1 MFSLADNFA
10 ILVISL
16 IGLVIVIWG
25 YTRAKPYGEIG
36 ILAWLQSIALMAPWL
51 IFFFLLSFGVYLNL
65 IAVIFLL
72 VLSAAF
78 YIYLG
83 NRIRNKAKETIKSG
97 LRINPQP
104 PEKTGENKEKN
115 EIAGESNLQLEK
127 GNETTSATSQLETQ
141 PPPIPEEELKEIKG
155 IFSVDTFF
163 ATETIPYQDGVI
175 FKGNLRGDAE
185 FSYRTLSQK
194 LEEKLGDKYRLFLV
208 ETPEE
213 KPVVIILP
221 TTNEPKPL
229 SLAQK
234 NLAFALFLVTIFTTM
249 ESVAFLL
256 GFDLVGNWQRYTEV
270 LPLTLGLWVIL
281 LAHEIAHHV
290 VGRSRGVKVS
300 LPFFLPS
307 LQIGSFG
314 AITRFE
320 SVIPN
325 RSVLFD
331 TAFAGPAA
339 GFLVSLIILVVGLSL
354 STGNEGLEVPT
365 FFFRGSIL
373 VGSIA
378 KFFFQS
384 GLEADSIRVH
394 PFAILGWLGLVINAI
409 NVLPAGQLDGGRMV
423 QAIYGRKTCRRTTV
437 GTLIVL
443 GIISLFNPINS
454 LPFYWAIIILF
465 LQRDLERP
473 CLNELSEPDD
483 TRAAWGLFMIFLS
496 LATLI
501 PISPSLATR
510 LGIGIL

>member
-194 LEEKLGDKYRLFLV
+194 LEEKLGV
-208 ETPEE
+208 
-213 KPVVIILP
+213 
-221 TTNEPKPL
+221 N
-229 SLAQK
+229 
-234 NLAFALFLVTIFTTM
+234 
-249 ESVAFLL
+249 
-256 GFDLVGNWQRYTEV
+256 
-270 LPLTLGLWVIL
+270 
-281 LAHEIAHHV
+281 
-290 VGRSRGVKVS
+290 
-300 LPFFLPS
+300 
-307 LQIGSFG
+307 
-314 AITRFE
+314 
-320 SVIPN
+320 
-325 RSVLFD
+325 
-331 TAFAGPAA
+331 
-339 GFLVSLIILVVGLSL
+339 
-354 STGNEGLEVPT
+354 
-365 FFFRGSIL
+365 
-373 VGSIA
+373 
-378 KFFFQS
+378 
-384 GLEADSIRVH
+384 
-394 PFAILGWLGLVINAI
+394 
-409 NVLPAGQLDGGRMV
+409 
-423 QAIYGRKTCRRTTV
+423 TV
-437 GTLIVL
+437 C
-443 GIISLFNPINS
+443 F
-454 LPFYWAIIILF
+454 
-465 LQRDLERP
+465 
-473 CLNELSEPDD
+473 
-483 TRAAWGLFMIFLS
+483 
-496 LATLI
+496 
-501 PISPSLATR
+501 
-510 LGIGIL
+510 

>member
-16 IGLVIVIWG
+16 MGLVIIIWG

-36 ILAWLQSIALMAPWL
+36 ILAWLQSIALMLPWL
-51 IFFFLLSFGVYLNL
+51 IFFFLLSFGIYLNL
-65 IAVIFLL
+65 IAVIFFL
-72 VLSAAF
+72 VFSAAV

-83 NRIRNKAKETIKSG
+83 NRIRTKAKETIKTG
-97 LRINPQP
+97 LRVNPQSL
-104 PEKTGENKEKN
+104 EKTKEGQQTP
-115 EIAGESNLQLEK
+115 EEK
-127 GNETTSATSQLETQ
+127 TPEETSSLAVTSETQ
-141 PPPIPEEELKEIKG
+141 ITPIPEEELKEIKG
-155 IFSVDTFF
+155 IFSIDTFF

-175 FKGNLRGDAE
+175 FKGNLRGEAE
-185 FSYRTLSQK
+185 FSHRTLSQK
-194 LEEKLGDKYRLFLV
+194 LREKLGDKYRLFLV

-213 KPVVIILP
+213 KPVVVILP
-221 TTNEPKPL
+221 ATNDPRPL

-234 NLAFALFLVTIFTTM
+234 NLAFALFIVTIFTTM
-249 ESVAFLL
+249 EAVAFLL
-256 GFDLVGNWQRYTEV
+256 GFDLVGNWQRWREV
-270 LPLTLGLWVIL
+270 LPLTLGLWLIL

-290 VGRSRGVKVS
+290 VGRNRGVKVS

-331 TAFAGPAA
+331 TAFAGPAT
-339 GFLVSLIILVVGLSL
+339 GFLVSLLILIIGMSL
-354 STGNEGLEVPT
+354 STGNEGLEIPT
-365 FFFRGSIL
+365 LFFRGSIL

-384 GLEADSIRVH
+384 SLEADSIHVH
-394 PFAILGWLGLVINAI
+394 PFTILGWLGLVINAI

-437 GTLIVL
+437 GTLVVL
-443 GIISLFNPINS
+443 GIVSLFNPINS

-501 PISPSLATR
+501 PITPSLATR